1 MDEQTSLLTLFISS
15 FLGATLLPG
24 GSEVVLLGVLV
35 AHPQL
40 YWSILVVASLGNIL
54 GGMSSYAIGWFL
66 PDEEAILKKFK
77 GSARG
82 LKWVR
87 HHGSPILLLAWVPF
101 IGDVLCVAAGWLRIN
116 WLSAMLFMAVG
127 KFVRY
132 WIIAMTIN

>member
-66 PDEEAILKKFK
+66 PDEEAILKN
-77 GSARG
+77 SR
-82 LKWVR
+82 
-87 HHGSPILLLAWVPF
+87 
-101 IGDVLCVAAGWLRIN
+101 AAH
-116 WLSAMLFMAVG
+116 VG
-127 KFVRY
+127 
-132 WIIAMTIN
+132 